1 MKTNLH
7 QLNQLLVG
15 NYKIINS
22 YTLEHLVNGLKL
34 VIGKNY
40 KDKKTDK
47 VLLYFPDQ
55 SKSKVHISKLI
66 PYSEDVFYFDTY
78 DRYFILSLDR
88 INETAGIFQESYSNI
103 INRKCHIIVTL

>member
-1 MKTNLH
+1 MKTKLH

-22 YTLEHLVNGLKL
+22 YTLEHLINGLKL

-47 VLLYFPDQ
+47 VLLYYPDQ
-55 SKSKVHISKLI
+55 SKTKVHISKLI

-103 INRKCHIIVTL
+103 INRKCHILVTL

>member
-1 MKTNLH
+1 MKTKLH

-22 YTLEHLVNGLKL
+22 YTLEHLINGLKL

-47 VLLYFPDQ
+47 VLLYYPDQ
-55 SKSKVHISKLI
+55 SKTKVHISKLI

-103 INRKCHIIVTL
+103 VNRKCHIIVTL

>member
-1 MKTNLH
+1 MKTKVSHLDKK
-7 QLNQLLVG
+7 LIG

-22 YTLEHLVNGLKL
+22 YTLQNLENGLKL

-55 SKSKVHISKLI
+55 SKTKVHISKLI
-66 PYSEDVFYFDTY
+66 PYSEDVFYFDTFDKY
-78 DRYFILSLDR
+78 FLLSIDRN
-88 INETAGIFQESYSNI
+88 NEIASIFQEIWPNI
-103 INRKCHIIVTL
+103 VNRKCHILVTP